1 MLWSAGAQ
9 IVVDDPF
16 GVGVNDIRAA
26 SAVAQ
31 NAIEPG
37 FFFPFHAHDST
48 LHIADVMGWGG
59 LAAIA
64 WLMVQLWQT
73 TDRVGRS
80 MLAAL
85 AVGSLTQDT
94 LGDLEVCRAM
104 CVWVIFR
111 CSGEKNDRGREPP
124 EPTVVRLNQSR
135 EH

>member
-1 MLWSAGAQ
+1 MRDGAFALTAHASQ
-9 IVVDDPF
+9 ALTGKLTVPGDKSLSH
-16 GVGVNDIRAA
+16 RAL
-26 SAVAQ
+26 
-31 NAIEPG
+31 I
-37 FFFPFHAHDST
+37 
-48 LHIADVMGWGG
+48 
-59 LAAIA
+59 
-64 WLMVQLWQT
+64 
-73 TDRVGRS
+73 
-80 MLAAL
+80 LAAL